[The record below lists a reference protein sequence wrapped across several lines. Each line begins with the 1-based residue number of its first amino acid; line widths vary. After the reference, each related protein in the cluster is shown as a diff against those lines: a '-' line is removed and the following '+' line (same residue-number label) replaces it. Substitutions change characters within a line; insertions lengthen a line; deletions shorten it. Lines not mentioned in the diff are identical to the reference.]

1 MTGPQTKTIVLI
13 GDVHD
18 ERDRLERSLA
28 LLGDCRPDLVL
39 LTGDIGQDPP
49 WHRAQRRTQRTEHD
63 ESVRGV
69 VGRVRSVCDCPV
81 VFVPGNHDLDDPP
94 ADVGAI
100 NADRRIVEIAGLRI
114 AGFGGAGPTRFGF
127 PYEWSEE
134 EAELALGKLFAD
146 EDRVD
151 IFLSH
156 SPPVATTLDRTA
168 HGSAVGS
175 TAVKSWIG
183 RARPKLFVC
192 GHIHEARGIEDLGG
206 VPCVNAGALGEP
218 YGCEIVWVVDW
229 EDGPARIR
237 SSCREAAGDVEQ
249 RVWWRRP

>member
-1 MTGPQTKTIVLI
+1 MTESQPKTIVLI

-18 ERDRLERSLA
+18 ERERLMRSLA

-39 LTGDIGQDPP
+39 LTGDIGRDPP
-49 WHRAQRRTQRTEHD
+49 WHRAQRRTQRALHD
-63 ESVRGV
+63 ESVRQVIDYVADSCG
-69 VGRVRSVCDCPV
+69 CPV

-94 ADVGAI
+94 QDVGAI

-127 PYEWSEE
+127 PYEWSEPN
-134 EAELALGKLFAD
+134 AEKTLAKLFAD
-146 EDRVD
+146 EDPVD

-168 HGSAVGS
+168 HGAAVGS
-175 TAVKSWIG
+175 TAVKGWIG

-192 GHIHEARGIEDLGG
+192 GHIHEAWGVEDLDG
-206 VPCVNAGALGEP
+206 VTCVNAGALGEP
-218 YGCEIVWVVDW
+218 YGCEIVWKVDW
-229 EDGPARIR
+229 SDGPARVR
-237 SSCREAAGDVEQ
+237 ASRRDAAGDVEQ
-249 RVWWRRP
+249 RFWGRS